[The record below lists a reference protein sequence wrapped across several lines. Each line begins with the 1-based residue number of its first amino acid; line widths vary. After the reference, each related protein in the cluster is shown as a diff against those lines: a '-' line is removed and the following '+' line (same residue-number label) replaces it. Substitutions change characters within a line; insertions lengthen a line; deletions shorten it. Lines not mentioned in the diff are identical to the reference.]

1 MERLGFKDGGL
12 LVSIGVAP
20 VSDKQISKLKKSLK
34 KRQAKRNGGDVEAQ
48 ESLSNQILKTIQQNR
63 NWSDDETAILN
74 SFANLVGYAES
85 DNQADR
91 LQDSGGPG
99 RGMYQYEIGE
109 SEGASTGRNRFFNF
123 AKNNNINVPEEYLG
137 LLGEQGPTSID
148 FSKLP
153 QDLQTA
159 IFYADKA
166 EHPEFKL
173 NDLVSG
179 KLSPENAW
187 ADYHWAGDPKE
198 KETKVD
204 YFLRKNNL
212 IK

>member
-1 MERLGFKDGGL
+1 MERLGFKDGL

-20 VSDKQISKLKKSLK
+20 VSEKQIDKLKKGLK
-34 KRQAKRNGGDVEAQ
+34 KRKAMREGGDAETQ
-48 ESLSNQILKTIQQNR
+48 ESFSNQILKTIQQNR

-74 SFANLVGYAES
+74 SFANLVSYAES

-123 AKNNNINVPEEYLG
+123 VKDNNIKVPVEYLD

-148 FSKLP
+148 FSSLP

-166 EHPEFKL
+166 KHPEFSL

-179 KLSPENAW
+179 KLSFEDAW
-187 ADYHWAGDPKE
+187 ADYHWAGDPTE
-198 KETKVD
+198 REAKVD